1 MVDEENKR
9 LTLQV
14 RWSKGCMRKFEVS
27 NARPDVFEQIKLLL
41 YCCTSHFY
49 PVPRGPPLAAKKTG
63 LESVNVTE
71 CSLKTT
77 EGLEGLTG
85 LTALNLSSNHLQS
98 LEGVRGMT
106 SLRKLWANDNRITA
120 VRWRRITSP
129 GGTFVQRAVPGLK
142 RTTKT
147 VFTVVFFSYF
157 SSSFTTGTIETIRT
171 VALQ

>member
-1 MVDEENKR
+1 MSPSRVNY
-9 LTLQV
+9 
-14 RWSKGCMRKFEVS
+14 
-27 NARPDVFEQIKLLL
+27 
-41 YCCTSHFY
+41 YCTA
-49 PVPRGPPLAAKKTG
+49 VPRTSILSPVDHHWRQKNTG
-63 LESVNVTE
+63 LKSVNVTE

-129 GGTFVQRAVPGLK
+129 GGKFLQRAVPGLK
-142 RTTKT
+142 RTTET
-147 VFTVVFFSYF
+147 VFTVVFFFVLF
-157 SSSFTTGTIETIRT
+157 SVVRYWHNRKYTYCSTTVDPAPRPLTTDDKQHRRT
-171 VALQ
+171 EL